1 MSKIELRLHE
11 NSIKT
16 VPMISAQLSREL
28 TFSQVVDGCIGF
40 AGLMFA
46 CAQEDELFRENLN
59 NVMGTDDF
67 KKFFTAEDG

>member
-1 MSKIELRLHE
+1 MSEVKLHLCE

-16 VPMISAQLSREL
+16 IPMVNAQLSREL
-28 TFSQVVDGCIGF
+28 TTSQVVDSCIAF

-59 NVMGTDDF
+59 NVMGTEDF
-67 KKFFTAEDG
+67 KRFFTGEPG